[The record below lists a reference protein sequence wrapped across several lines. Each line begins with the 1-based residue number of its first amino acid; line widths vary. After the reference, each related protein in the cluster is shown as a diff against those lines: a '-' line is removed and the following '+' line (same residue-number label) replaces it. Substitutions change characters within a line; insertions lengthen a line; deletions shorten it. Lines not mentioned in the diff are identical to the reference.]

1 MLMSIVIQIAI
12 SMIAKIIF
20 SKHYLSPIW
29 DVFNCFQD
37 LKVVPVVKLITE
49 EEAGSTEEAAFL
61 AARDALEEV
70 QPSPE
75 SRPKSIP

>member
-20 SKHYLSPIW
+20 SKNYMSPIW

-49 EEAGSTEEAAFL
+49 EAGSTEEAAFL
-61 AARDALEEV
+61 AARDALEEAV